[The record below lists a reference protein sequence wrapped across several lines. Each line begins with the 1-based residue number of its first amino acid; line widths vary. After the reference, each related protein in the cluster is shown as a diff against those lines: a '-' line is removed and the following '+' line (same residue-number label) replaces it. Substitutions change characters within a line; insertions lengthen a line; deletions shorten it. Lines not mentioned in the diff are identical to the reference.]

1 MDYAATTSVREEVLK
16 AMQPYFTL
24 DYANPSSLYEF
35 ASESRNAIE
44 IAREEISNIIN
55 SRRSEIFFTSGGTE
69 SNNMAIKGIGLRGN
83 DTGHMIT
90 ARQNIMLY

>member
-1 MDYAATTSVREEVLK
+1 MTDKIYMDYAATTSVREEVLK

-55 SRRSEIFFTSGGTE
+55 SKDRRYFLLVVVPNLI
-69 SNNMAIKGIGLRGN
+69 IWRLRV
-83 DTGHMIT
+83 
-90 ARQNIMLY
+90 